1 MLERFTTSITH
12 LMVEGG
18 SRVISSFLTCP
29 KNVVDIVI
37 ITVAPVLVGEDGVGV
52 AVAVSSAR
60 KLISSR
66 GALADVGFVL
76 VVLQRKGE
84 ALPELVHETT
94 GQFGKDS
101 VMVCKVRHRERFS

>member
-1 MLERFTTSITH
+1 
-12 LMVEGG
+12 MVEGG

-29 KNVVDIVI
+29 KNVVDVVI

-60 KLISSR
+60 FKNLISSR